1 MSFSK
6 KMKFRAT
13 PVVLLIAITALIVV
27 VTFSKVFMRP
37 DPTREPVPVESP
49 VEQSE
54 SWADSSAPMPRQEM
68 PLART
73 QPASGAPGSAQAGE
87 SGDINAEI
95 LKLDSRFRGESREP
109 KWAGATEAGIN
120 SAIVGSK
127 TDGFDVPPPDSLR
140 VECRTSLCNVRMG
153 YADVD
158 DAAQMQA
165 KLMLGIPASVAQA
178 RTFLIDGK
186 NGGTELIIFAGNT
199 DNLR

>member
-1 MSFSK
+1 MNLYPWNQRSNNLNHGL
-6 KMKFRAT
+6 T
-13 PVVLLIAITALIVV
+13 
-27 VTFSKVFMRP
+27 RP
-37 DPTREPVPVESP
+37 PPCPGRKCRSRE
-49 VEQSE
+49 
-54 SWADSSAPMPRQEM
+54 R
-68 PLART
+68 
-73 QPASGAPGSAQAGE
+73 
-87 SGDINAEI
+87 
-95 LKLDSRFRGESREP
+95 SRFRGESREP

-140 VECRTSLCNVRMG
+140 VECRTSLCSVRMG